1 MIELDNKKDKIAVI
15 ASNQNLLD
23 LLEESFL
30 LYGKF
35 SISIFANNLIL
46 DLIKK
51 VDNISVLIISI
62 DILDDID
69 KKHLN
74 FFRENE
80 KKSIFLIN
88 NKHEKNILLEK
99 QIKPKSIINIPLS
112 LSNIIP
118 IIDSIIREE
127 TNKMNDIIIGNFSLD
142 VVGRKISFLSS
153 LLIKK
158 IDFFSFSLKKF
169 KYFLS
174 RLSRISMETSKTLVL
189 STFFIKSKIELFV
202 KIDIENFPYNKNDSS
217 NKSSKF
223 WLFAIIAIL
232 SFWLSNP
239 ISHYSLA
246 YPYMGRTK

>member
-1 MIELDNKKDKIAVI
+1 MDNQKDKIAII
-15 ASNQNLLD
+15 ANNQNLLD

-74 FFRENE
+74 FFREYE

-99 QIKPKSIINIPLS
+99 QIK
-112 LSNIIP
+112 
-118 IIDSIIREE
+118 
-127 TNKMNDIIIGNFSLD
+127 
-142 VVGRKISFLSS
+142 
-153 LLIKK
+153 
-158 IDFFSFSLKKF
+158 LK
-169 KYFLS
+169 
-174 RLSRISMETSKTLVL
+174 
-189 STFFIKSKIELFV
+189 
-202 KIDIENFPYNKNDSS
+202 
-217 NKSSKF
+217 
-223 WLFAIIAIL
+223 
-232 SFWLSNP
+232 
-239 ISHYSLA
+239 
-246 YPYMGRTK
+246 